1 MVLLARC
8 AQERFAKH
16 ESEGIESGRRV
27 SVLSGR
33 QFPLFGAGDTGV
45 VLRVDKEAL
54 NCDVLFDGGV
64 QPIPVA
70 LRHLKLEPDAVVVSG
85 HDEGVCAES
94 TGPPSRLRP
103 SVEDVWC
110 VAMEQAEDSMHS
122 LHEAAQASGVELAL
136 PGRTDH
142 GALACDFQVP
152 PSGCDSDAVRCG
164 CRGTILELE
173 QRLALMEQRHR
184 TEIELLRRQLQES
197 AAYGQQQES
206 KVASLELH
214 IQSLAAQHTHR
225 AQSGTQ
231 TSYVAPSMVPPLA
244 FEVQHLP
251 SHGDA
256 QPCFGTGHSVCSG
269 RVTPRAP
276 ATPPAAPRNTESSPK
291 VTTTLS
297 PITSPSLITTP
308 RRNGTA
314 VREPVSALRASLSA
328 PSRPSSVPARQ
339 VFLVAKPGVPAH
351 SHPEG
356 LLGSGFLRPSPS
368 RPSSV
373 PATPRQKFL
382 VAKPGVLSG
391 TPSVA
396 PYPACPPCPQWAP
409 ESLSQCR
416 IPPFVGLAK

>member
-1 MVLLARC
+1 M
-8 AQERFAKH
+8 
-16 ESEGIESGRRV
+16 G
-27 SVLSGR
+27 
-33 QFPLFGAGDTGV
+33 
-45 VLRVDKEAL
+45 
-54 NCDVLFDGGV
+54 
-64 QPIPVA
+64 
-70 LRHLKLEPDAVVVSG
+70 
-85 HDEGVCAES
+85 
-94 TGPPSRLRP
+94 
-103 SVEDVWC
+103 
-110 VAMEQAEDSMHS
+110 
-122 LHEAAQASGVELAL
+122 
-136 PGRTDH
+136 
-142 GALACDFQVP
+142 
-152 PSGCDSDAVRCG
+152 
-164 CRGTILELE
+164 
-173 QRLALMEQRHR
+173 EQRHR
-184 TEIELLRRQLQES
+184 TEMELLRRQLQES
-197 AAYGQQQES
+197 VSYGQQQES

-297 PITSPSLITTP
+297 PLTSPSLITTP

-328 PSRPSSVPARQ
+328 
-339 VFLVAKPGVPAH
+339 
-351 SHPEG
+351 
-356 LLGSGFLRPSPS
+356 PS

-416 IPPFVGLAK
+416 IAPFVGLAK